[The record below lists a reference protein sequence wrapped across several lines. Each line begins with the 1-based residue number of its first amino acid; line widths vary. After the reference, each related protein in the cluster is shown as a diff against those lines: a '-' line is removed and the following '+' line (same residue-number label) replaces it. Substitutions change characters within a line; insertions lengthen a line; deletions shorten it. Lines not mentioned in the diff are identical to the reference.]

1 MPRSA
6 LRINVPTVV
15 HETIDDETIIIHLG
29 TGAYYSLEGC
39 GAEVWTL
46 LDEGDR
52 ERDEGGRER
61 EEGGRERDEG
71 GRERDEIVSAI
82 QGRYQSDPGL
92 VERAVL
98 DLLDQLLAEG
108 VVVEAEAA
116 RAPVVPPVGHDPSGG
131 DPFQAPVLHK
141 YTDIQEFMLV
151 DPLHEVDEH
160 AGWPHAHAG

>member
-29 TGAYYSLEGC
+29 TGAYYSLEGS

-46 LDEGDR
+46 LDDGDR
-52 ERDEGGRER
+52 D
-61 EEGGRERDEG
+61 RDEG
-71 GRERDEIVSAI
+71 GRERDEIISAV
-82 QGRYQSDPGL
+82 QGRYDADPTL
-92 VERAVL
+92 VERTVL
-98 DLLDQLLAEG
+98 DLLDQLVAEG

-116 RAPVVPPVGHDPSGG
+116 RPTVAPVAGNDRLGG

-141 YTDIQEFMLV
+141 YTDMQEFMLV
-151 DPLHEVDEH
+151 DPLHEVDEQ